1 MPNIDIPI
9 PKDLKK
15 AFQFPPCAQV
25 QIKPPKPLKINL
37 PTGGTLSAFSD
48 LSKGIPNDC
57 SLTFSLMLQ
66 IAPFLASTECLLKV
80 LGLIGPLIEV
90 IKAVPDPIKLA
101 GTVPKFLKA
110 AEAVMPCVA
119 VVTGLGI
126 IPFVKDLLCLIIKAL
141 KCFTGQLQSLLG
153 IMSGLS
159 LQLSAAQASGDT
171 DLVSAIQCEQD
182 NASALASNLTAS
194 IEPIGVI
201 LELAGT
207 LFGIVGMKPITLPSL
222 GSQTDISALNTVL
235 ETIQGVIGALQIAAD
250 ALGGCDS

>member
-9 PKDLKK
+9 PADLNKT
-15 AFQFPPCAQV
+15 FQFPPCSQV
-25 QIKPPKPLKINL
+25 QIKPASPLKITL

-57 SLTFSLMLQ
+57 SMTFSLMLQ

-80 LGLIGPLIEV
+80 LGLIGPLVEV
-90 IKAVPDPIKLA
+90 IKAIPDPIKLA
-101 GTVPKFLKA
+101 STVPKFLKA

-119 VVTGLGI
+119 VVTGFGI

-141 KCFTGQLQSLLG
+141 KCFTSQLQSLLG

-159 LQLSAAQASGDT
+159 LQLSAAQASGST
-171 DLVSAIQCEQD
+171 DLISAIQCEQD

-194 IEPIGVI
+194 LAPIAVV
-201 LELAGT
+201 LDLAGT
-207 LFGIVGMKPITLPSL
+207 LFGIAGMKPIALPSV
-222 GSQTDISALNTVL
+222 GSQTDLDSLNTVL
-235 ETIQGVIGALQIAAD
+235 QTIQGVIGTLQIAAD